1 MKPDIRME
9 RELELLQEKGAS
21 MLQDIFV
28 YLNERDKFKWRGWEQ
43 ESDPRI
49 LEIIRSNFK
58 QGLYGTE
65 ADTTDEELDQ
75 LIWKLLNEV
84 KVIDDKLDRVEI
96 DKDIYEK
103 INKTMKSLLTE
114 ALSHNSWIIWETKA

>member
-1 MKPDIRME
+1 ME

-28 YLNERDKFKWRGWEQ
+28 YLSERDKFKWRGWEQ

-96 DKDIYEK
+96 DK
-103 INKTMKSLLTE
+103 
-114 ALSHNSWIIWETKA
+114 